1 MPSTTA
7 WAARKSSGSRSTLA
21 KINSSNCWRN
31 IIPLTLRKEP
41 ALPICPHGF
50 TARSNASLRYST
62 PRTGLCKCGLMAK
75 RLSLVS
81 YPENFSFQTPTY
93 GALSDQIVQ
102 LTPDTNKYPG
112 TNYDDSAITV
122 SAGFAKDASQCLV
135 TPNDNKPL
143 TQTQIING
151 QVFYVGRATGAGAGN
166 LYSSTI
172 YRILRQT
179 WCTEISLTIHT
190 GNIANYPEGTVSEV
204 DQSKPKAD
212 LLQILSTFKFTD

>member
-1 MPSTTA
+1 MRKYIIILSILLLAAACLKQPAVLPVTTSSTPV
-7 WAARKSSGSRSTLA
+7 SSG
-21 KINSSNCWRN
+21 N
-31 IIPLTLRKEP
+31 
-41 ALPICPHGF
+41 PISKWQVYKNKSYNF
-50 TARSNASLRYST
+50 EL
-62 PRTGLCKCGLMAK
+62 
-75 RLSLVS
+75 S

-135 TPNDNKPL
+135 NPNDNKPL

-204 DQSKPKAD
+204 DQSKPMAD